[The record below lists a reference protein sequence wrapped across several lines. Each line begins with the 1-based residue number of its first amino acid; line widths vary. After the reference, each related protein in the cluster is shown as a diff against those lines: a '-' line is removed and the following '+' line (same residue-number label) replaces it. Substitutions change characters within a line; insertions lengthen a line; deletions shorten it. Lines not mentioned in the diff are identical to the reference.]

1 MFKKN
6 SAPAVEKK
14 PVNNITERPKINI
27 DTLIGKDTYVQ
38 GGIKFTGVLK
48 VDGHVEGDIISTD
61 DSATLILDEQGLIEG
76 EVRVPHKIMINGT
89 VKGDIYAQGKI
100 YLHSQA
106 EVIGDVFYNLL
117 EMEVG
122 AIINGR
128 MMREDAGSDTDAV
141 PSDLTVEEMASGA
154 LDNSGK
160 VS

>member
-27 DTLIGKDTYVQ
+27 DTLIGKDAHVQ

-48 VDGHVEGDIISTD
+48 VDGHVQGDVISTD

-100 YLHSQA
+100 YLHNQA
-106 EVIGDVFYNLL
+106 KVIGDVFYNLL

-128 MMREDAGSDTDAV
+128 MMREEASDDASV
-141 PSDLTVEEMASGA
+141 VSPDLTIEEMASGA
-154 LDNSGK
+154 LDDSGK
-160 VS
+160 MP